1 MSDVDTVKIGVPMG
15 SATQE
20 TLKRKRSLLASVSC
34 FFSLSALLLIV
45 GAPPVSLLTAS
56 VGIVG
61 ALVSLARI
69 RSAPTEPLGR
79 GMAIAAIAIGCVA
92 FALSL
97 IIVLTTQTT

>member
-1 MSDVDTVKIGVPMG
+1 MVKMGEPVG
-15 SATQE
+15 SATQG
-20 TLKRKRSLLASVSC
+20 TLGRKRSFLASVSC

-45 GAPPVSLLTAS
+45 GTPPVSLLAAP

-79 GMAIAAIAIGCVA
+79 GMAIAAVGTGGVA

-97 IIVLTTQTT
+97 VFVLTMHAV